1 MKNILDPTPNSLE
14 GEVHS
19 HVQVILE
26 APGEEAARMLLGKTT
41 SFYEDKAPKAM
52 SILES
57 GFDASAVLSLPEK
70 YRKRLRTTNSIERLN
85 EEIRRRERVIRI
97 FPNRESV
104 IRLLGALLMEQ
115 DEKWTTGK
123 KYFDMEEYFT

>member
-1 MKNILDPTPNSLE
+1 M
-14 GEVHS
+14 HS
-19 HVQVILE
+19 HIRSILEVPKAMGILE
-26 APGEEAARMLLGKTT
+26 AGFYDAA
-41 SFYEDKAPKAM
+41 
-52 SILES
+52 
-57 GFDASAVLSLPEK
+57 AVLSLPEK
-70 YRKRLRTTNSIERLN
+70 YRKRSRTTNSIERLN

-123 KYFDMEEYFT
+123 KYFDMEEYLNWCESKTSAETPAVTRIF

>member
-70 YRKRLRTTNSIERLN
+70 YRKSC
-85 EEIRRRERVIRI
+85 
-97 FPNRESV
+97 
-104 IRLLGALLMEQ
+104 LLY
-115 DEKWTTGK
+115 TSRCV
-123 KYFDMEEYFT
+123 